1 MALMK
6 FFRKIV
12 ILIPLL
18 LLSCSETSIDSA
30 LKKYNKGS
38 VPYITVEELVD
49 GEDYLILDS
58 REKEEFNVSHI
69 PDAHWVGYDSFSLDK
84 VNQIITETD
93 VKIVV
98 YCSVGVRSEDI
109 GEQLLRNGYTEVKNL
124 YGGIFQWKNNR
135 QIVVDSMGQETQN
148 VHVYSKYW
156 SRLLTHA
163 NKVY

>member
-1 MALMK
+1 MK
-6 FFRKIV
+6 HLRKIV
-12 ILIPLL
+12 ILITLL
-18 LLSCSETSIDSA
+18 LLSCSETSIESA

-38 VPYITVEELVD
+38 VPYITVEELAE

-69 PDAHWVGYDSFSLDK
+69 PGAHWVGYDSFSLGQ
-84 VNQIITETD
+84 VNQITTEKD

-109 GEQLLRNGYTEVKNL
+109 GEQLVRNGYTEVKNL
-124 YGGIFQWKNNR
+124 YGGIFQWKNNK
-135 QIVVDSMGQETQN
+135 QKVVDTTGQETQN
-148 VHVYSKYW
+148 VHVHSKYW
-156 SRLLTHA
+156 SGLLTDA

>member
-1 MALMK
+1 MK
-6 FFRKIV
+6 HLRKIV
-12 ILIPLL
+12 ILITLL
-18 LLSCSETSIDSA
+18 LLSCSETSIESA

-38 VPYITVEELVD
+38 VPYITVEELAE

-69 PDAHWVGYDSFSLDK
+69 PGAHWVGYDSFSLGQ
-84 VNQIITETD
+84 VNQITTEKD

-109 GEQLLRNGYTEVKNL
+109 GEQLVRNGYTEVKNL
-124 YGGIFQWKNNR
+124 YGGIFQWKNNK
-135 QIVVDSMGQETQN
+135 QKVVDTTGQETQN

-156 SRLLTHA
+156 SGLLTYA